1 VISLTQLN
9 GKTIYVNPNLIE
21 VMERTPDTLLTL
33 TTGKKIIV
41 RETPE
46 IVARMF
52 MEFASKVSG
61 LGPQIKEEVPWT

>member
-1 VISLTQLN
+1 MTQLN

-46 IVARMF
+46 TVARRF
-52 MEFASKVSG
+52 MDFASKASG
-61 LGPQIKEEVPWT
+61 MRPEIKEEEALWT